1 MIQFFLICCTWILA
15 QEAEHLLLTRVVTQP
30 DEAESFS
37 IHNPTDF
44 PINLSNYY
52 ICDDEEYYN
61 YLMSKKEME
70 KTDKNHE
77 GNHE

>member
-1 MIQFFLICCTWILA
+1 MSRNNTNTSLTSKIVRDSYFFSN
-15 QEAEHLLLTRVVTQP
+15 QESE
-30 DEAESFS
+30 
-37 IHNPTDF
+37 
-44 PINLSNYY
+44 
-52 ICDDEEYYN
+52 DEEYYN

>member
-1 MIQFFLICCTWILA
+1 MKEYRSWNDFWRSRKNTNTSLTSKIVRDSYFFSN
-15 QEAEHLLLTRVVTQP
+15 QESE
-30 DEAESFS
+30 
-37 IHNPTDF
+37 
-44 PINLSNYY
+44 
-52 ICDDEEYYN
+52 DEEYYN

>member
-1 MIQFFLICCTWILA
+1 MKEYLTWNDFWMSRNNTNTSLTSKIVRDSYFFSN
-15 QEAEHLLLTRVVTQP
+15 QE
-30 DEAESFS
+30 S
-37 IHNPTDF
+37 
-44 PINLSNYY
+44 
-52 ICDDEEYYN
+52 DDEEYYN

>member
-1 MIQFFLICCTWILA
+1 MKEYLTWNDFWMSRNNTNTSLTSKIVRDSYFFSN
-15 QEAEHLLLTRVVTQP
+15 QESE
-30 DEAESFS
+30 
-37 IHNPTDF
+37 
-44 PINLSNYY
+44 
-52 ICDDEEYYN
+52 DEEYYK